1 MIMTVSLPLR
11 LRRREQCLRRKLL
24 RPRANVELMS
34 ILIHSHTTIIVILHW
49 NAREQAHL
57 FVFSRLS
64 AYTCNSEYKY
74 CSRRAFLW
82 NALLQTEN
90 RERQYTPHSVGE
102 DTVASP
108 VISRSSNCFIHWRL
122 YSSLA
127 IPPFLTT
134 LFNPKNILKRRL
146 QGIVVFVCTRPN
158 SKRYREWVGPTDYY
172 M

>member
-1 MIMTVSLPLR
+1 MIMTMIMILWSTRSVRYDYDCIITTAITTPS
-11 LRRREQCLRRKLL
+11 EQGLRRKL

-34 ILIHSHTTIIVILHW
+34 IIIHSHTTILIVILHW
-49 NAREQAHL
+49 NAREHAHL

-82 NALLQTEN
+82 RGILYSKTEN
-90 RERQYTPHSVGE
+90 GERQYTPHSVGE

-122 YSSLA
+122 YSSLV
-127 IPPFLTT
+127 IPPFFSDTT
-134 LFNPKNILKRRL
+134 
-146 QGIVVFVCTRPN
+146 
-158 SKRYREWVGPTDYY
+158 
-172 M
+172 